1 MMSALALSDDSM
13 PLGELRKNAD
23 IGRYEK
29 WVKELMEK
37 IESMGLKEIPV
48 KSLVIDPEAM
58 RFRDN
63 DAVRRIKE
71 SRIRRGQ
78 FFNFPIV
85 QKSSMK
91 VISGNHRVWAARENG
106 EESITVKLVDASD
119 EEAWAIRL
127 EENLIRRKM
136 NKRELYDLFS
146 RARDMGMTQEKMGE
160 MVGLSHG
167 RISQIL
173 SWGDSGFVERA
184 SGKSAGSRSSTGAY
198 SDIDTADES
207 GIRAKAPLV
216 AFRPDTSPSPPSL
229 EINKHSQQASEGEA
243 AESVPGGTHE
253 PADSL
258 SNVVLGTPM
267 PLEGMEETT
276 PSPGAS
282 ATVPALLSLPGGYV
296 PIGDVMTR
304 YQGFINSCLRE
315 AAKHAED
322 PGVRTWMESIYS
334 YVKDALGY
342 DK

>member
-48 KSLVIDPEAM
+48 KSLLIDPEAM

-71 SRIRRGQ
+71 SRVRRGQ

-184 SGKSAGSRSSTGAY
+184 SGKVAAESIPDLTTDKSGVLQEVGSDA
-198 SDIDTADES
+198 
-207 GIRAKAPLV
+207 L
-216 AFRPDTSPSPPSL
+216 RPDTSPSPPSL